1 MQHRAQALKARDQGF
16 NIPVRRVGDIE
27 CETRKTKLH
36 SSVPVEGALGTN
48 SCEHSSTSCH
58 DSSLPVERI
67 I

>member
-1 MQHRAQALKARDQGF
+1 
-16 NIPVRRVGDIE
+16 
-27 CETRKTKLH
+27 
-36 SSVPVEGALGTN
+36 VPVEGALGTN